1 MLPRHPAASRPAQKP
16 KRFYEAVKVAPMDD
30 GFGVMLDAR
39 TLRTP
44 VGAKLVLPSPVLAE
58 LVASEWSAQEGVVDY
73 ASMPATRLA
82 YTVVDRLDGARAAT
96 AAEIARQAD
105 ADQLCYFAEAPAS
118 LTGRQK
124 ARWGPMLDWAAKAL
138 NLRFERVTGV
148 LHRTQPQS
156 TLDRIETLAL
166 TMDDFTLA
174 GLALAASLFTSA
186 VLALALQRGVLSGD
200 EAFDLSRLDEAFQ
213 EEQWGVDAEAAE
225 RAARLRA
232 EAVML
237 DRWFRALGG

>member
-16 KRFYEAVKVAPMDD
+16 KRFYEAVGVVALED
-30 GFGVMLDAR
+30 GFGVMLDTR
-39 TLRTP
+39 NLRSP
-44 VGAKLVLPSPVLAE
+44 AGAKLILPSMALAE
-58 LVASEWSAQEGVVDY
+58 LVAAEWSAQDGVIDY
-73 ASMPATRLA
+73 AAMPATRLA
-82 YTVVDRLDGARAAT
+82 YTVVDRLGGARAAT
-96 AAEIARQAD
+96 AAEVARQAS

-118 LTGRQK
+118 LTERQE
-124 ARWGPMLDWAAKAL
+124 ARWGPMLDWAAQAL
-138 NLRFERVTGV
+138 DLRFERATGV
-148 LHRTQPQS
+148 LHRPQPQS

-166 TMDDFTLA
+166 ALDDFILA
-174 GLALAASLFTSA
+174 GVALAASLFTSTI
-186 VLALALQRGVLSGD
+186 LGLALQRGALGGE

-225 RAARLRA
+225 RTERLRA